1 MTKPQPQT
9 RGIKWLLFG
18 SYSEYARSLLPI
30 FTLCCFLFG
39 FSLGMGYLLGE
50 TIPNSAMNDLLNSFP
65 DIQNMSLLELFGFIA
80 ANNAFKSLLFM
91 LGGLLGGVFPL
102 FFLIFNGFF
111 IGWIANSLGS
121 VYGIGYIVAG
131 LTPHGIIEIPAIIL
145 AMSMGM
151 SLGYTALNSLR
162 GKGNIMNEAKS
173 ALGLFMTRVVPMLI
187 LAAAIEVVITP
198 LIMAIFGYV

>member
-1 MTKPQPQT
+1 MTKPQTQT

-18 SYSEYARSLLPI
+18 GYSEYARGLIPI
-30 FTLCCFLFG
+30 FAFCCFLFG

-50 TIPNSAMNDLLNSFP
+50 TIPTSAMNDLLNSFP

-102 FFLIFNGFF
+102 FFIIFNGFF

-121 VYGIGYIVAG
+121 VYGVGYVVVG
-131 LTPHGIIEIPAIIL
+131 LLPHGIIEIPAIIL

-151 SLGYTALNSLR
+151 SLGYTTINSLR
-162 GKGNIMNEAKS
+162 GKGNIMNEARP
-173 ALGLFMTRVVPMLI
+173 ALGLFITRVVPMLI
-187 LAAAIEVVITP
+187 FAAAIEVVITP